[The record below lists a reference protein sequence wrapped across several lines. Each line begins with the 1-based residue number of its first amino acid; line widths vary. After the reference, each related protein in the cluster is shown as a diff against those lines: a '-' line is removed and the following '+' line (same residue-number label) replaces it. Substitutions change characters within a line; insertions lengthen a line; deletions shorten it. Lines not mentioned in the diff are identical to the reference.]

1 MHALV
6 NFENDEYVY
15 RVARTPKQIQELIEN
30 GFDYICDQDDLK
42 FFRRR
47 K

>member
-1 MHALV
+1 MQ
-6 NFENDEYVY
+6 
-15 RVARTPKQIQELIEN
+15 TPKHIQELIEL
-30 GFDYICDQDDLK
+30 GFEYICDQEDLK